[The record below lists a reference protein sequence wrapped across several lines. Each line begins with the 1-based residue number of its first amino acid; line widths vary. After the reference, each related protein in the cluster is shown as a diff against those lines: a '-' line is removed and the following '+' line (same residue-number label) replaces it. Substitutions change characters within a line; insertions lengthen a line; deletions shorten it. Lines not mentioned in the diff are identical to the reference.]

1 MFNCSF
7 PRPNHTRHKAL
18 NLCLGGA
25 PAGPAGTGKTE
36 TTKDLSRALGLPIVV
51 SEPQIQTDP
60 NRSRSSVAVS
70 RSHNK
75 YEDVDVVS

>member
-1 MFNCSF
+1 MCLHQN
-7 PRPNHTRHKAL
+7 PEKKAL

-51 SEPQIQTDP
+51 SEPQMSMSEDTPPDE
-60 NRSRSSVAVS
+60 SRCQWRFS
-70 RSHNK
+70 
-75 YEDVDVVS
+75 DVMVIFK